1 MATPDRRTARTG
13 LSRRSYEQQQRSP
26 FHRAYLESHA
36 TDHFNAS
43 HIPNP
48 MGELRARRRRNL
60 SQSGTLRGAF
70 EAVSRYPTMSE
81 NVTGDPYGLGTPNRR
96 RQSFAHTS
104 PDSNP
109 PNELAETYRQID
121 DAGSL
126 VDQDEE
132 DFRFSI
138 NRFRDNRST
147 RSSSGSRT
155 RGNSLFSTADADFL
169 NEVSDESLRR
179 KLADHIKDEQR
190 LRRATANQS
199 PMLSKAGT
207 PAALTSENLQRRDKE
222 EQDVFQEEEEEEEED
237 HLRPSLNVPSN
248 WGSRGTHRRDW
259 LRNITRRTESES
271 GRTEEGHKE
280 ISPRKLKTDVRS
292 HTGFQDRASEGNR
305 NALEEP
311 PSNRYNWNPPAD
323 AHTKLFAGQKDENL
337 GEGSQIPNTPIMVY
351 KNSIFSK
358 RSPTKR
364 DSHDLLRKLSRT
376 ESPPQNQAEF
386 KTPENSKL
394 PERRIYDKTPVVTGA
409 WIDTPMTERMK
420 ELPKPRLNN
429 LRPPV
434 SGNNGLDVSSGLG
447 VPTIFEEPNSSGS
460 QQNSENER
468 EKKREEDKQKARENE
483 RKMEM
488 EKREKEKESVANVKP
503 MDTSQTEDK
512 EKGKKTE
519 NQAEKPKDKKKPPL
533 IKPDLPKSALETV
546 MQDFKADKDSLDVG
560 DDTLESLQQ
569 ILDEKPNDLKTEA
582 EDDAEY
588 EKSILQKLELES
600 SGSSDG
606 VDLDRLNKKLESLT
620 ENINKV
626 KKGLNG
632 LEDQVLRD
640 AAALAAIPASPKG
653 QLPSGHTCG
662 NCETCKAHHNGLTSA
677 FYLPRLWRHVPG
689 SRRIRPTFLG
699 WCSGLLLLWYFSE
712 STMCDYYCHPFV
724 AEACEGNCLLPDAP
738 RFPFV
743 IPTMIWRWLHLSA
756 VWTPLW
762 AVMVAFFRLTTQLL
776 GISDGYVDDIPPRA
790 LNLSGEI
797 RIRGTR
803 VEGFPA
809 FATSKYGLNAPKKQQ
824 QTPTQKPTPIAVPE
838 LDLGPDVHQGKANF
852 EDDSMDDDE
861 FI

>member
-13 LSRRSYEQQQRSP
+13 LSRRNYEQQQRSP
-26 FHRAYLESHA
+26 FHRAYLDSHA
-36 TDHFNAS
+36 TDRFDAS
-43 HIPNP
+43 QIPNSA
-48 MGELRARRRRNL
+48 GEPRARRRRNL

-81 NVTGDPYGLGTPNRR
+81 NVTGNPYALGTPNRR
-96 RQSFAHTS
+96 KQSFTHTS

-138 NRFRDNRST
+138 NRFRDNRSA

-155 RGNSLFSTADADFL
+155 RGNSLFSSADADFL

-190 LRRATANQS
+190 LKRATANRS
-199 PMLSKAGT
+199 PVLSKAGT
-207 PAALTSENLQRRDKE
+207 PAALTSENLQRRDEE
-222 EQDVFQEEEEEEEED
+222 EQDVFQEEEEED

-271 GRTEEGHKE
+271 GRTEEGRKE
-280 ISPRKLKTDVRS
+280 ASPRNLKTDVRS
-292 HTGFQDRASEGNR
+292 HTGFQDRASEGTR
-305 NALEEP
+305 NALGEP
-311 PSNRYNWNPPAD
+311 PSNRYNMIPPAD
-323 AHTKLFAGQKDENL
+323 SKPKLFPGQKDENL

-351 KNSIFSK
+351 KNSTFSK

-394 PERRIYDKTPVVTGA
+394 PEKRIYDKTPVVTGA

-429 LRPPV
+429 LRPPA
-434 SGNNGLDVSSGLG
+434 SGNKGLEVPSGLG
-447 VPTIFEEPNSSGS
+447 VPTILEEPNSSGS
-460 QQNSENER
+460 QQNSETEKER
-468 EKKREEDKQKARENE
+468 KREDDKRKARENE

-488 EKREKEKESVANVKP
+488 DKSEKERESMANVKP
-503 MDTSQTEDK
+503 VDTSQKQDK
-512 EKGKKTE
+512 EKGKKAE
-519 NQAEKPKDKKKPPL
+519 NQAEKPKDKKRPPL

-569 ILDEKPNDLKTEA
+569 ILEEKPSDLKTEA

-606 VDLDRLNKKLESLT
+606 VDLDRLNRKLESLT

-640 AAALAAIPASPKG
+640 AATLAAIPASPKG
-653 QLPSGHTCG
+653 KIPSSHTCD

-677 FYLPRLWRHVPG
+677 LYLPRLWRCEPG
-689 SRRIRPTFLG
+689 SRRIQPTFLG

-743 IPTMIWRWLHLSA
+743 IPTMLWRWLHLSA
-756 VWTPLW
+756 IWTPLW

-776 GISDGYVDDIPPRA
+776 GISDGYVDDTPPRA

-809 FATSKYGLNAPKKQQ
+809 FATSKYGFSAPKKQQ
-824 QTPTQKPTPIAVPE
+824 QTTAQKPTPIAVPE
-838 LDLGPDVHQGKANF
+838 LDLGPGVRQGGMANL

>member
-1 MATPDRRTARTG
+1 MATTDRRPARTG
-13 LSRRSYEQQQRSP
+13 LSRRNYEQQQPSP

-36 TDHFNAS
+36 TDRFDAS
-43 HIPNP
+43 QIPSP
-48 MGELRARRRRNL
+48 AGEFRARRRRNL

-70 EAVSRYPTMSE
+70 ETVSRYPTMSE
-81 NVTGDPYGLGTPNRR
+81 NVTGDHYALGTPNRR
-96 RQSFAHTS
+96 KQSFAHTS
-104 PDSNP
+104 PESNP

-132 DFRFSI
+132 DFRFSA

-190 LRRATANQS
+190 LKRATANRS
-199 PMLSKAGT
+199 PVLSKAGT
-207 PAALTSENLQRRDKE
+207 PAALTSENLQRRDEE
-222 EQDVFQEEEEEEEED
+222 EQDVFQEDEEED
-237 HLRPSLNVPSN
+237 HLRPSLNVPAN

-271 GRTEEGHKE
+271 GRTEEGRKEASPHKFN
-280 ISPRKLKTDVRS
+280 TDMRT
-292 HTGFQDRASEGNR
+292 HIGFEDRVSEGSR
-305 NALEEP
+305 NALAEP
-311 PSNRYNWNPPAD
+311 PSNRYNRIPPSD
-323 AHTKLFAGQKDENL
+323 AHAKLFSGQKDENL
-337 GEGSQIPNTPIMVY
+337 GEGSPIPNTPIMVY
-351 KNSIFSK
+351 KNSTFSK

-386 KTPENSKL
+386 NTPENSKL

-409 WIDTPMTERMK
+409 WIDTPLTERMK

-429 LRPPV
+429 LKPLT
-434 SGNNGLDVSSGLG
+434 SGNNGLAASSGLG
-447 VPTIFEEPNSSGS
+447 VPTIIEEPSSSGS
-460 QQNSENER
+460 QQDNVNE
-468 EKKREEDKQKARENE
+468 KE
-483 RKMEM
+483 RKEQDQP
-488 EKREKEKESVANVKP
+488 KAWEKERESVANAKP
-503 MDTSQTEDK
+503 MDTSQKEGE

-519 NQAEKPKDKKKPPL
+519 NQAGKQKDKKRPPL

-569 ILDEKPNDLKTEA
+569 ILDEKPSDLKTEA

-632 LEDQVLRD
+632 LEDQVFRD
-640 AAALAAIPASPKG
+640 AATLAAIPASPTG
-653 QLPSGHTCG
+653 QLPSSHTCD
-662 NCETCKAHHNGLTSA
+662 NCKTCKAHHNGFTSA
-677 FYLPRLWRHVPG
+677 IYLPRLWRYDPS
-689 SRRIRPTFLG
+689 SRRIRPTLLG

-743 IPTMIWRWLHLSA
+743 IPTMLWRWLHLSA
-756 VWTPLW
+756 IWTPLW

-776 GISDGYVDDIPPRA
+776 GISDGYVDDTPHRA

-809 FATSKYGLNAPKKQQ
+809 FATSKYDFSAPKKQQ
-824 QTPTQKPTPIAVPE
+824 QVPTQKPTPIAVPE
-838 LDLGPDVHQGKANF
+838 LDLGSDVRQEGKANLD
-852 EDDSMDDDE
+852 DDSMDDDE

>member
-13 LSRRSYEQQQRSP
+13 LSRRNYEQQQRSP

-36 TDHFNAS
+36 TDRFDAS
-43 HIPNP
+43 QIPSP
-48 MGELRARRRRNL
+48 AGELRARRRRNL

-70 EAVSRYPTMSE
+70 ETLSRYPTMSE
-81 NVTGDPYGLGTPNRR
+81 NVTEDLYALGTPNRR
-96 RQSFAHTS
+96 KQSFAHAS

-109 PNELAETYRQID
+109 PNELAETYRQIN
-121 DAGSL
+121 DAGGV

-132 DFRFSI
+132 DFSFSI

-169 NEVSDESLRR
+169 DQVSDESLRR
-179 KLADHIKDEQR
+179 KLADHIQDEQR
-190 LRRATANQS
+190 LKRATANQS
-199 PMLSKAGT
+199 PVLSKAGT
-207 PAALTSENLQRRDKE
+207 PAALTSENLQRRDEE
-222 EQDVFQEEEEEEEED
+222 EQDVFQEEEEED

-248 WGSRGTHRRDW
+248 WGSRAAHRRDW
-259 LRNITRRTESES
+259 LRSITRRTESES
-271 GRTEEGHKE
+271 GRTEEGRKE
-280 ISPRKLKTDVRS
+280 ASPRNPKTNVRA
-292 HTGFQDRASEGNR
+292 HTGVQDRASEGNR
-305 NALEEP
+305 NALAEP
-311 PSNRYNWNPPAD
+311 PSNRYNRFPPSD
-323 AHTKLFAGQKDENL
+323 AHIKLLPGQKDENL

-351 KNSIFSK
+351 KNSTFSK

-364 DSHDLLRKLSRT
+364 DSHDLLRRLSRT
-376 ESPPQNQAEF
+376 ESPPQNQAELR
-386 KTPENSKL
+386 TPENSKP

-429 LRPPV
+429 LKPPT
-434 SGNNGLDVSSGLG
+434 SGNDGLQVTSGPG
-447 VPTIFEEPNSSGS
+447 VPTIAEEPNNSGS
-460 QQNSENER
+460 QQNSEL
-468 EKKREEDKQKARENE
+468 EKETKREEEKQKARVE
-483 RKMEM
+483 
-488 EKREKEKESVANVKP
+488 EKKVTWESAANAKP
-503 MDTSQTEDK
+503 MDTSQNEDR
-512 EKGKKTE
+512 GKDRKTE
-519 NQAEKPKDKKKPPL
+519 QQAEKPKDKKRPPL

-560 DDTLESLQQ
+560 DDTLESLLQ
-569 ILDEKPNDLKTEA
+569 ILDDDEPCGLKTEA
-582 EDDAEY
+582 ENDAEY

-600 SGSSDG
+600 SGSKDD
-606 VDLDRLNKKLESLT
+606 VDLDRLNKKLASLT
-620 ENINKV
+620 DNINKV
-626 KKGLNG
+626 KKGLTG

-640 AAALAAIPASPKG
+640 AASLTALPGSPKG
-653 QLPSGHTCG
+653 LPASSHTCDH
-662 NCETCKAHHNGLTSA
+662 CHRNGSTSA
-677 FYLPRLWRHVPG
+677 IYLPRFWRCEPG
-689 SRRIRPTFLG
+689 TRRIRPTLVG

-743 IPTMIWRWLHLSA
+743 IPTMLWRWFHLSA
-756 VWTPLW
+756 IWTPLW
-762 AVMVAFFRLTTQLL
+762 AVMVVFFRLTTQLL
-776 GISDGYVDDIPPRA
+776 GFSDGYVDDTPPRA

-809 FATSKYGLNAPKKQQ
+809 LVTSQYSFSATKKPQ
-824 QTPTQKPTPIAVPE
+824 QTQTPKPTPVAVPE
-838 LDLGPDVHQGKANF
+838 LDLGPDVHQGVKANWA
-852 EDDSMDDDE
+852 DDSMDDDE